1 MGIPKEFERY
11 SYGDYLS
18 WTEGERWELINGVAY
33 AMSPAPYRGHQEIVG
48 ELYRQFANY
57 LLDKPCR
64 VYTAPFDVKFNA
76 DEDDDAPTVLEPD
89 LVVCCDANKLTPR
102 GIHGAPDLV
111 VEVLSPA
118 SATADRKRKFAVY
131 ERSGVEEYWIVD
143 GDEKVVE
150 VYRLDDRRRYRRVGA
165 FGPDESITP
174 GRFPGLSVSLPL
186 VFRDA

>member
-18 WTEGERWELINGVAY
+18 WPEGERWELIDGVAY

-76 DEDDDAPTVLEPD
+76 DEDDDAPTVLDPTWWSAAIRTSSRPGGYTEPRTSWWK
-89 LVVCCDANKLTPR
+89 CSHRPRRQPTAN
-102 GIHGAPDLV
+102 
-111 VEVLSPA
+111 A
-118 SATADRKRKFAVY
+118 SLRSTNARKSRNTG
-131 ERSGVEEYWIVD
+131 S
-143 GDEKVVE
+143 
-150 VYRLDDRRRYRRVGA
+150 
-165 FGPDESITP
+165 
-174 GRFPGLSVSLPL
+174 
-186 VFRDA
+186 